1 MESDSWGSGL
11 PCDLTRCIGERLD
24 DLARICFRAVCR
36 SWRSALP
43 AGRLTSIP
51 SPFVV
56 VPAIPNRSSAT
67 LPLLRSVVDSC
78 GTTTDR
84 LPLHIV
90 ADSELRCVGSSGGWL
105 AVADSDS
112 VIRLVNAL
120 TLQEAAR
127 LPPLPRSGHVS
138 SSTRELDH
146 MIGRD
151 HEHAI
156 HKVA

>member
-56 VPAIPNRSSAT
+56 VPAIPNRPLA
-67 LPLLRSVVDSC
+67 LPFLRSVVDSC
-78 GTTTDR
+78 GTTTDH

-105 AVADSDS
+105 AVANSNS

-127 LPPLPRSGHVS
+127 LPPLPRRAHTS
-138 SSTRELDH
+138 SSTRELGH
-146 MIGRD
+146 MHDRP
-151 HEHAI
+151 
-156 HKVA
+156 